1 MIKLYFI
8 SVLVVTTNTIPE
20 GWLQWT
26 IPYSDKSV
34 CEELIKKDKEE
45 IVLAVSKY
53 FGSKRFVMAKD
64 FECMTYDE
72 AVKLNTELGH

>member
-26 IPYSDKSV
+26 QSFSDKKI

-53 FGSKRFVMAKD
+53 FGKKFVMAKG
-64 FECMTYDE
+64 FECITYDE
-72 AVKLNTELGH
+72 AVKRNTELGH